1 MPTFQEELL
10 AKQKKIM
17 DGVQYKSGIDA
28 FRFGPNKG
36 QSIQEELVEA
46 VLKIAEGIPGA
57 EVIQP
62 PGVKT
67 YARASAKVVKEYGG
81 DWAKMK
87 DLNRCTLVVPARDG
101 VKAAVDLVK
110 DQFMVVRHSIR
121 LQYLSGGMT
130 DPLNKVKNPCG
141 YSGGTIFLKTA
152 GTNNKKG
159 EIQVNYPDMMYAK
172 SLPEF
177 AATLGQ
183 SQVAAM
189 WVKFAPVPGGLGHK
203 MYEVWQAQ
211 EQTPVGKGAA
221 AACKMYYDY
230 FRSEVR
236 GSRQGHEV
244 LDALRKL
251 NLPGVVL
258 PRPVRI

>member
-110 DQFMVVRHSIR
+110 GQFMVVRHSSR

-130 DPLNKVKNPCG
+130 DPLNKSEKSLRLFRWHHFPQDRRHQQQEGRDPSQLSGHDVREIAARVCG
-141 YSGGTIFLKTA
+141 YVGTEPGSGDV
-152 GTNNKKG
+152 G
-159 EIQVNYPDMMYAK
+159 EICA
-172 SLPEF
+172 S
-177 AATLGQ
+177 AGRTG
-183 SQVAAM
+183 
-189 WVKFAPVPGGLGHK
+189 
-203 MYEVWQAQ
+203 AQ
-211 EQTPVGKGAA
+211 
-221 AACKMYYDY
+221 D
-230 FRSEVR
+230 VR
-236 GSRQGHEV
+236 GMAGSGANAGRQGRRRRLQDV
-244 LDALRKL
+244 LRLF
-251 NLPGVVL
+251 
-258 PRPVRI
+258 PVRGARLAPGTRGP